1 MYVKSITYTDFL
13 GNERTEDFYFNLTE
27 AEIIEWLST
36 NAEYT
41 LDKVIE
47 NMRQKMNV
55 KGILEAT
62 KELIY
67 KAYGEVSLDGRRFN
81 KSKEVKDNFMETN
94 AYSVLFMELATD
106 GKKAAEF
113 FNSIIP
119 KDLAKSVNKLYD
131 ENPNATPEELVEI
144 AKNKQLESS
153 VTPVQNNVSSYYR
166 S

>member
-1 MYVKSITYTDFL
+1 MYCKTITYKDFDD
-13 GNERTEDFYFNLTE
+13 NERTEDFYFNLTD

-47 NMRQKMNV
+47 NMSKKMNV

-67 KAYGEVSLDGRRFN
+67 KSYGEKSLDGRRFV
-81 KSKEVKDNFMETN
+81 KTEEVKQNFMETN
-94 AYSVLFMELATD
+94 AYSVLFMELATNSD
-106 GKKAAEF
+106 KAAEF

-119 KDLAKSVNKLYD
+119 KDLAQKVDKLMKD
-131 ENPNATPEELVEI
+131 HPGATPEELREAMSAENANAVPTP
-144 AKNKQLESS
+144 
-153 VTPVQNNVSSYYR
+153 VTPTLI
-166 S
+166 

>member
-1 MYVKSITYTDFL
+1 MFVKTITYQDFL

-55 KGILEAT
+55 KGILDAT

-106 GKKAAEF
+106 AKKA
-113 FNSIIP
+113 
-119 KDLAKSVNKLYD
+119 
-131 ENPNATPEELVEI
+131 VEI
-144 AKNKQLESS
+144 AKSNALEDCKSPDNKVNLMGS
-153 VTPVQNNVSSYYR
+153 SSYYR